1 METKKRYHNIY
12 KAGYSMPI
20 MVIREEN
27 GKYEI
32 HRLFYPGYLL
42 RGVFTDWDECMKRV
56 EEIAME
62 Y

>member
-20 MVIREEN
+20 MVIREET

-42 RGVFTDWDECMKRV
+42 CGVFTDWDECMKRV
-56 EEIAME
+56 EEIALE

>member
-1 METKKRYHNIY
+1 METKKRYY
-12 KAGYSMPI
+12 KKGYSMPI
-20 MVIREEN
+20 MVIVEEN
-27 GKYEI
+27 GKYQI

-56 EEIAME
+56 EEIALE